1 VLNKVFE
8 VIMLLCFGLAWPF
21 SIVKSYR
28 SKTSE
33 GKSLFFLMI
42 LVLGYISGIIN
53 KFVNTF
59 DYVVFFYTF
68 NLILVSADVV
78 LYFRNSKI
86 DKVKVSGLQ

>member
-1 VLNKVFE
+1 MNKVFE

>member
-1 VLNKVFE
+1 MLNKVFE